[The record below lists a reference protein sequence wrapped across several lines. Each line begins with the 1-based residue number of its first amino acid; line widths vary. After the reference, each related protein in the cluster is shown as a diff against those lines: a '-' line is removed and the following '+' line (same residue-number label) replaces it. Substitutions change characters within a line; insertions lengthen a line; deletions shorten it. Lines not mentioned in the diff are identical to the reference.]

1 MCVVNDVPLST
12 TQYAKT
18 TKHNANN
25 CRIIFCN
32 TIRLQIAWDA
42 WKIKKLTAVYII
54 NSALAEFYNYNQ
66 QKSKPKFLLQA
77 SLVEVPGSWYAANNR
92 HKVYENLNF
101 WTYIQLDNCT
111 YILLQHTVYLLKR
124 KSKFGRIL
132 LSFMTY
138 LYCLNPENILRRGLP
153 IVSSCLCGQ
162 RGLQGK
168 QLRFFKKI
176 YCPMWL
182 KKMLNN

>member
-1 MCVVNDVPLST
+1 MMSLYQLLSMQRRQSIMPIIAASFSATPLGCKLREML
-12 TQYAKT
+12 A
-18 TKHNANN
+18 
-25 CRIIFCN
+25 
-32 TIRLQIAWDA
+32 
-42 WKIKKLTAVYII
+42 KIKKLTAVYII

-92 HKVYENLNF
+92 HKVDQNLNF
-101 WTYIQLDNCT
+101 WSYIQLDNCT
-111 YILLQHTVYLLKR
+111 YILVQHTVYLLKR

-162 RGLQGK
+162 RGL
-168 QLRFFKKI
+168 
-176 YCPMWL
+176 
-182 KKMLNN
+182 